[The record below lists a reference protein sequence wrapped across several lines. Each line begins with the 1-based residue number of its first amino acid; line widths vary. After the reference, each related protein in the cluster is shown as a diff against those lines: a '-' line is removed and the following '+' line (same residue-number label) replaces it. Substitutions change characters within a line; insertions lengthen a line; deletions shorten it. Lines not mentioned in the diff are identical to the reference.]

1 MCKKNIEPTVEKKLP
16 RENLINQWKYNSKRS
31 KRYKKLYY
39 WFEIPS
45 IILGAMIPVIVMI
58 KDIPSII
65 PAIIS
70 GIVGC
75 LKTISFFGCFKNYW
89 ISSRNIAEQLKS
101 ELRQYDAKINEY
113 DVEDE
118 KLRNKALAKKLE
130 AIIRDGNKDWI
141 TLIEKNEEDK
151 K

>member
-1 MCKKNIEPTVEKKLP
+1 MCKKNVEKTVEKKLP
-16 RENLINQWKYNSKRS
+16 RENLISQWQYNSKRS
-31 KRYKKLYY
+31 KHYKKLYY

-45 IILGAMIPVIVMI
+45 IILGALVPVIVMI
-58 KDIPSII
+58 NNISPII

-89 ISSRNIAEQLKS
+89 ISSRNLTEQLKS
-101 ELRQYDAKINEY
+101 ELRQYDAEINEY
-113 DVEDE
+113 DGKDE
-118 KLRNKALAKKLE
+118 ILRNKVLAEKLE
-130 AIIRDGNKDWI
+130 EIIRDGNKEWV